1 MLSKTDLDSIPDK
14 DMLASEQM
22 SEISNDKDEN
32 GEYNELVRKMF
43 DRMHKDNN
51 INFNEIENNPM
62 QGHDLQN
69 RYGVGNNDCV
79 KFLDD
84 TTVDD

>member
-1 MLSKTDLDSIPDK
+1 
-14 DMLASEQM
+14 M

-62 QGHDLQN
+62 
-69 RYGVGNNDCV
+69 
-79 KFLDD
+79 
-84 TTVDD
+84 